1 MNVKICRI
9 ALIMKDKNVAAIL
22 ALVLGMF
29 GIHRFYLNQPGL
41 GILYI
46 VLMVGI
52 SPILGFIDA
61 LIFLTQDKESF
72 DLKYNRKHMDVRRRY
87 PHDTD
92 FDRRDRDFRRG
103 YREERQERKDTRR
116 EEQRSN
122 AREEH
127 RERRSTHQEQERAA
141 RRKPQRTV
149 RPAANPFRQEG
160 VQKFKDFDYVG
171 AIEAFERA
179 LEINPQDIAV
189 HFNLACTYSLTE
201 NKKEALY
208 HIDKAVAYGFKDFK
222 RIREHDALAWLRIQ
236 DEFTDFSAN
245 NFRLSSQKTAD
256 SKEVNLLETRPDLL
270 EQIKKLSELRNKGF
284 LTEAEFSA
292 QKRKLL
298 G

>member
-1 MNVKICRI
+1 
-9 ALIMKDKNVAAIL
+9 MKDKNVAAIL
-22 ALVLGMF
+22 ALFLGVF
-29 GIHRFYLNQPGL
+29 GIHRFYLNQTGL
-41 GILYI
+41 GILYC
-46 VLMVGI
+46 VLALTGV
-52 SPILGFIDA
+52 SALLGFIDA
-61 LIFLTQDKESF
+61 LVFLTKDKDTF
-72 DLKYNRKHMDVRRRY
+72 DLKYNRKYTDVRRRY

-116 EEQRSN
+116 QERSN
-122 AREEH
+122 VKQER
-127 RERRSTHQEQERAA
+127 RERRNTHHEQERAA

-149 RPAANPFRQEG
+149 RPTANPFRQEG

-236 DEFTDFSAN
+236 DEFTDFAAN
-245 NFRLSSQKTAD
+245 NFKLTSSQTITP
-256 SKEVNLLETRPDLL
+256 KEINLLETRPDLL
-270 EQIKKLSELRNKGF
+270 DQIKKLSELRNKGF
-284 LTEAEFSA
+284 LTEAEFAA
-292 QKRKLL
+292 QKRKLM

>member
-1 MNVKICRI
+1 
-9 ALIMKDKNVAAIL
+9 MKDKNVAAIL
-22 ALVLGMF
+22 ALFLGAF
-29 GIHRFYLNQPGL
+29 GIHRFYLNQTGL
-41 GILYI
+41 GILYC
-46 VLMVGI
+46 VLAVTGI
-52 SPILGFIDA
+52 STILGFIDA
-61 LIFLTQDKESF
+61 LTFLTKDKESF
-72 DLKYNRKHMDVRRRY
+72 DLKYNRKHLDVRRRY

-116 EEQRSN
+116 EERSN
-122 AREEH
+122 VKKDR
-127 RERRSTHQEQERAA
+127 RERRSTHEEQERTA

-149 RPAANPFRQEG
+149 RPTANPFRQEG

-179 LEINPQDIAV
+179 LEINPQDVAV

-236 DEFTDFSAN
+236 DEFTDFAAN
-245 NFRLSSQKTAD
+245 NFRLTSQHTTAP
-256 SKEVNLLETRPDLL
+256 KEINLLETRPDLL

-292 QKRKLL
+292 QKRKLMR
-298 G
+298 

>member
-1 MNVKICRI
+1 
-9 ALIMKDKNVAAIL
+9 MKDKNVAAIL
-22 ALVLGMF
+22 ALFLGSF
-29 GIHRFYLNQPGL
+29 GIHRFYLNQTGL
-41 GILYI
+41 GILYC
-46 VLMVGI
+46 VLAVTGI
-52 SPILGFIDA
+52 SAILGFIDA
-61 LIFLTQDKESF
+61 LVFLTKDKDEF
-72 DLKYNRKHMDVRRRY
+72 DLKYNRKHLDVRRRY

-103 YREERQERKDTRR
+103 YREERQERKDT
-116 EEQRSN
+116 
-122 AREEH
+122 ARQER
-127 RERRSTHQEQERAA
+127 RERRSSHQKQERTA

-149 RPAANPFRQEG
+149 RPTANPFRQEG

-179 LEINPQDIAV
+179 LEINPQDVAV

-236 DEFTDFSAN
+236 DEFSDFAAN
-245 NFRLSSQKTAD
+245 NFRLTSQKTAAP
-256 SKEVNLLETRPDLL
+256 KEVNLLETRPDLL

-284 LTEAEFSA
+284 LTEAEFAA
-292 QKRKLL
+292 QKRKLM

>member
-1 MNVKICRI
+1 
-9 ALIMKDKNVAAIL
+9 MKDKNVAAIL
-22 ALVLGMF
+22 ALFLGVF
-29 GIHRFYLNQPGL
+29 GIHRFYLNQTGL
-41 GILYI
+41 GILYC
-46 VLMVGI
+46 VLTLTGI
-52 SPILGFIDA
+52 SAILGFIDA
-61 LIFLTQDKESF
+61 LVFLTKDKESF
-72 DLKYNRKHMDVRRRY
+72 DLKYNRRHLDVRRRY

-116 EEQRSN
+116 QER
-122 AREEH
+122 

-149 RPAANPFRQEG
+149 RPTANPFRQEG
-160 VQKFKDFDYVG
+160 VQKFKDFDYLG

-236 DEFTDFSAN
+236 DEFTDFAAN
-245 NFRLSSQKTAD
+245 NFRLSSQQTSAP
-256 SKEVNLLETRPDLL
+256 KEIDLLETRPDLL
-270 EQIKKLSELRNKGF
+270 QQIKKLSELRNKGF
-284 LTEAEFSA
+284 LTEAEFTA
-292 QKRKLL
+292 QKRKLM